1 MMVADGKRARVA
13 LRLSFYYYL
22 YINNY
27 LFICLLVCL
36 VIDDSISF
44 ASFAIVE
51 KRIHDAV
58 SSSIW
63 MMHVGACRDF
73 GMLSR
78 YIAKVRFIIP
88 FLEYYKR

>member
-13 LRLSFYYYL
+13 LSFYLYL
-22 YINNY
+22 YNIY
-27 LFICLLVCL
+27 ILTIIYLLVCL
-36 VIDDSISF
+36 VIDDSTSF

-63 MMHVGACRDF
+63 MVHVGTCRDY

-78 YIAKVRFIIP
+78 YISKVRFIIP

>member
-13 LRLSFYYYL
+13 LSFYLYL
-22 YINNY
+22 YNIY
-27 LFICLLVCL
+27 ILTIIYLLVCL
-36 VIDDSISF
+36 VIDDSTSF
-44 ASFAIVE
+44 ASLAIVE

-58 SSSIW
+58 SSSIC
-63 MMHVGACRDF
+63 MVHVGTCRDY

-78 YIAKVRFIIP
+78 YISKVRFIIP